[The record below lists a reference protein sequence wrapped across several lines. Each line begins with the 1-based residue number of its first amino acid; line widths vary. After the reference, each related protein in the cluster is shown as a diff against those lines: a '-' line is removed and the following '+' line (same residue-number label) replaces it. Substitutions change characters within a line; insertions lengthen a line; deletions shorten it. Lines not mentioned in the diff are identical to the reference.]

1 MLVLLS
7 LSAFFSG
14 AETTFFSL
22 NRTQLARFKKSTR
35 QGDRRLVALLAH
47 PRQVLAT
54 ILLGNELV
62 NVTLSIL
69 LATVMYEGFVERWGV
84 QTTALASVALGT
96 FLVLIFGEIC
106 PKSIAIHYAPLWAPR
121 IAAVYQLFDWILRPF
136 RFLLAKLADAVILFL
151 GGEPQKET
159 PLILEE
165 EFRHLIELGAKTGAV
180 QPQEREL
187 IHNVFEFSDTRVASI
202 MTPMASVFT
211 LDVQTSFPELLEAI
225 RKKPFS
231 RIPVYEG
238 SPDHLLGIL
247 LTRDLFALR
256 RRALQEGLVSLK
268 PFLKPLL
275 RVEGSRRVND
285 LFQEFRQTRIHMA
298 VVLQNEKPAGVVT
311 MGDVLS
317 ELFGELEK
325 KR

>member
-1 MLVLLS
+1 MQD
-7 LSAFFSG
+7 
-14 AETTFFSL
+14 
-22 NRTQLARFKKSTR
+22 N
-35 QGDRRLVALLAH
+35 
-47 PRQVLAT
+47 
-54 ILLGNELV
+54 
-62 NVTLSIL
+62 
-69 LATVMYEGFVERWGV
+69 GV
-84 QTTALASVALGT
+84 
-96 FLVLIFGEIC
+96 